1 MRQFKEFKSEQ
12 QYVTEIGPIAATL
25 AGVAGL
31 VGGLAEQQRASSLA
45 SQQRLRV
52 VANMAAAERMA
63 APAKL
68 AAEVLAAAKEEGA
81 SVKKRVDVH
90 KMAEANKAFSHFRF

>member
-31 VGGLAEQQRASSLA
+31 VGGA
-45 SQQRLRV
+45 
-52 VANMAAAERMA
+52 MAAKKLVGKFKSYQKSSAER
-63 APAKL
+63 KQNRSTGL
-68 AAEVLAAAKEEGA
+68 V
-81 SVKKRVDVH
+81 VDIKKFNPKTGETDTVI
-90 KMAEANKAFSHFRF
+90 S

>member
-31 VGGLAEQQRASSLA
+31 VGGA
-45 SQQRLRV
+45 V
-52 VANMAAAERMA
+52 
-63 APAKL
+63 
-68 AAEVLAAAKEEGA
+68 AAKKLV
-81 SVKKRVDVH
+81 SKSK
-90 KMAEANKAFSHFRF
+90 